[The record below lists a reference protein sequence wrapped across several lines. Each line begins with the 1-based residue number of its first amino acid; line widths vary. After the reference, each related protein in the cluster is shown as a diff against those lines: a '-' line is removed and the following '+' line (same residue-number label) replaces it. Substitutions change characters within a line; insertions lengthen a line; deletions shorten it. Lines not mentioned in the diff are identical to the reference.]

1 MLAHEMLL
9 YVDIQE
15 LCFSRSVADLF
26 LNHSQ
31 ILYSV
36 YMVNQVERAVEIKL
50 AHLKRKTLACPIF
63 HKANIDAMALNCVY
77 FQAILTV
84 MVRIYQI
91 KRCALKD
98 LEKSQL

>member
-1 MLAHEMLL
+1 MFLSKCGRLIFEPFTDFVFSL
-9 YVDIQE
+9 YGKSSGE
-15 LCFSRSVADLF
+15 SSR
-26 LNHSQ
+26 
-31 ILYSV
+31 
-36 YMVNQVERAVEIKL
+36 NQAGS
-50 AHLKRKTLACPIF
+50 LKRKTLACPIF

>member
-9 YVDIQE
+9 YVDLQE

-50 AHLKRKTLACPIF
+50 AHLK
-63 HKANIDAMALNCVY
+63 
-77 FQAILTV
+77 
-84 MVRIYQI
+84 
-91 KRCALKD
+91 
-98 LEKSQL
+98 EKH